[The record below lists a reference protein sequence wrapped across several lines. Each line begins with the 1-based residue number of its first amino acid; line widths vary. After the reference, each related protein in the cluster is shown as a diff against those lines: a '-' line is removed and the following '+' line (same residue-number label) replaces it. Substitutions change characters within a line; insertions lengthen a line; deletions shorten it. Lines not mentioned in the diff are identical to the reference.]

1 MARSTT
7 MVLRLGALSFAVI
20 LGCAEDGRHVTEAAK
35 PDAAFSAMLSD
46 PRQSSG
52 PPPEGLLGEAQGSSS
67 PTAGDIVYVSLPPGT
82 IPGGVRVLVRNL
94 ETAFARTES
103 LVDGGLD
110 PVTVP
115 ASVGDRLTL
124 AATLGNG
131 ATLNSVTR
139 VPARRRP
146 SVVRTVPPRGKT
158 DVPLNS
164 IIVVV
169 FSEPIDAA
177 TVTQTSIRLAA
188 SGRPVSGQAVLA
200 PDHLRIEFRPD
211 QQLSPNTSYT
221 LLVAA
226 DVADLNGD
234 RLEQSLQLPFMTG
247 SAAAVI
253 DTLAVQPSGLTLAPG
268 ETLQLTTWAADASGN
283 ESTSLAVTWSSA
295 DPTVATV
302 SAVGAVTGVR
312 LGTTTITASAH
323 GERAAATINVVEL
336 VFASVSAGVAH
347 TCGLTTSGMAYC
359 WGGGEP
365 GSEMGELG
373 IGLLVSSPTP
383 TAVIGGLKFV
393 QISSGGAHTCAL
405 TADGEAYCWGNNR
418 IGQLGAVTEE
428 GCEVSWG
435 GFGPYPCSTRPVAV
449 VGGLRFTSISAGAG
463 HTCGLTSDGA
473 AYCWGNNRAGG
484 LGNGTTASSATPV
497 AVAGGLTFASITAG
511 RGKGTTLTCG
521 VTRQGQAYCWGTNA
535 YGQLGI
541 GSRIGPESCPM
552 SGQETPWWQCS
563 TVPVAVVSTGLAF
576 ATVRAGIFHVC
587 GLTTSGTTHCWGML
601 GSAAPEAT
609 VPVAL
614 PADRAYEAIELFS
627 GGGVAGICLI
637 ANGGTAYC
645 RSGWESD
652 LRALPVPGSIA
663 FATLS
668 LGSNHT
674 CGVTSQGKAYCWGS
688 NELGQLG
695 SGSLSPRSEVP
706 VRVAGQSRDK

>member
-1 MARSTT
+1 MKRSTT
-7 MVLRLGALSFAVI
+7 MVLRLGALSFAVT
-20 LGCAEDGRHVTEAAK
+20 LGGCAEDRRHVTEPAK
-35 PDAAFSAMLSD
+35 PDAAFSTILSD

-52 PPPEGLLGEAQGSSS
+52 PPPEGLLGAAQGSSS
-67 PTAGDIVYVSLPPGT
+67 PTASDIVYVSLPPGT
-82 IPGGVRVLVRNL
+82 IPGGVRVVVRNL
-94 ETAFARTES
+94 ETGFARTES
-103 LVDGGLD
+103 VVDGGLD
-110 PVTVP
+110 PVAVP
-115 ASVGDRLTL
+115 ASAGDRLAL
-124 AATLGNG
+124 VATLGNG

-169 FSEPIDAA
+169 FSEPIDPA

-188 SGRPVSGQAVLA
+188 SGRPVSGEAVLA
-200 PDHLRIEFRPD
+200 PDHVRMEFRPD
-211 QQLSPNTSYT
+211 QPLSPSTSYILAIT
-221 LLVAA
+221 A
-226 DVADLNGD
+226 DVADLSGD
-234 RLEQSLQLPFMTG
+234 RLEQPVELPFTTG
-247 SAAAVI
+247 STAAAI
-253 DTLAVQPSGLTLAPG
+253 DTLAVKPSALTLAPG
-268 ETLQLTTWAADASGN
+268 ETLQLTTWAAGAGN
-283 ESTSLAVTWSSA
+283 EFTGLAVTWSSA
-295 DPTVATV
+295 DPAIATV
-302 SAVGAVTGVR
+302 SAAGAVTGVK
-312 LGTTTITASAH
+312 LGTTTITATAD

-347 TCGLTTSGMAYC
+347 TCGLTTSGTAYC
-359 WGGGEP
+359 WGGSEP
-365 GSEMGELG
+365 GSELGELG
-373 IGLLVSSPTP
+373 TGVPVNSPTP
-383 TAVIGGLKFV
+383 AAVIGGLKFV
-393 QISSGGAHTCAL
+393 QITSGGRHTCGL
-405 TADGEAYCWGNNR
+405 TADGEAYCWGANWA
-418 IGQLGAVTEE
+418 GQLGVVTGES
-428 GCEVSWG
+428 CDNSWG
-435 GFGPYPCSTRPVAV
+435 FWPPVPCSSRPVAV
-449 VGGLRFTSISAGAG
+449 TGAVRFTSISAGAA
-463 HTCGLTSDGA
+463 HTCGVTSDGA
-473 AYCWGNNRAGG
+473 AFCWGNNRAGG
-484 LGNGTTASSATPV
+484 LGNATTAGSVTPV
-497 AVAGGLTFASITAG
+497 AVAGGLAFASIAAG
-511 RGKGTTLTCG
+511 RGNGTTLTCG

-541 GSRIGPESCPM
+541 GSRSGPESCPA
-552 SGQETPWWQCS
+552 SGQDRTWWECS

-587 GLTTSGTTHCWGML
+587 GLTTTGTAHCWGML

-614 PADRAYEAIELFS
+614 PAERAYEAIELFS
-627 GGGVAGICLI
+627 GGGVAGICLV
-637 ANGGTAYC
+637 ANGGTVYC